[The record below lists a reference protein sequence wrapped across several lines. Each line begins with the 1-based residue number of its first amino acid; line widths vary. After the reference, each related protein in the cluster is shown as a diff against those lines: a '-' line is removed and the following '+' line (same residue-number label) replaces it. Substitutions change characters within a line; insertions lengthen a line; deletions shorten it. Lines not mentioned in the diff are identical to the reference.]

1 MKAKEMIYQY
11 DRKVEL
17 LFNDIFKGYHYYILS
32 LGTHPTAYIEIPKT
46 SFLYKKDYDEI
57 SNIEVHGGFTYGREY
72 LYISENTKMNDSW
85 FIGWD
90 YAHLDDYVDNYFPI
104 FEDRGKKWTTEEI
117 IKECQSV
124 INQIIDKVGE
134 SDE

>member
-1 MKAKEMIYQY
+1 MKAKEMIYQCG
-11 DRKVEL
+11 RKREL
-17 LFNDIFKGYHYYILS
+17 LFNDIFKGYHYYILN

-46 SFLYKKDYDEI
+46 SSLYKKDYDEI
-57 SNIEVHGGFTYGREY
+57 SNIEVHGGFTYAKEY

-90 YAHLDDYVDNYFPI
+90 YAHLYDYVCHYIPI
-104 FEDRGKKWTTEEI
+104 FEDQGKKWTTEEI
-117 IKECQSV
+117 IKECHCV

-134 SDE
+134 SNE